1 MRPNIKF
8 IPGLLVISALWIT
21 VFSILAT
28 IQGCATLAPGADP
41 LVVRTEQV
49 QSIAGPGID
58 FVLHF
63 DNSDRGF
70 WRTNAPPFHNFCEW
84 LRTPIPYTNGAT
96 LPRAILMQVNVDDLK
111 QAYKFSKTSGNSN
124 ALYTALGTLSAAL
137 TQATSWSNIV
147 VTPVHP

>member
-1 MRPNIKF
+1 MKPNIR
-8 IPGLLVISALWIT
+8 PLAALIT
-21 VFSILAT
+21 VLSCWLIIAT
-28 IQGCATLAPGADP
+28 TALIVPGCATLAPGADP

-63 DNSDRGF
+63 DNADRGF

-84 LRTPIPYTNGAT
+84 LRTPIPYTNGTT

-137 TQATSWSNIV
+137 NQATSWSNIV